1 MFDFVDCFMNFFPFE
16 VENLIKVLL
25 PNIYTVLEMKIEFT
39 SPNQILEF
47 IFIVLNKN

>member
-1 MFDFVDCFMNFFPFE
+1 MHPKMTVISGMETYF
-16 VENLIKVLL
+16 L